1 MDTHTIGGRP
11 FPSITAQVR
20 RSGVFIQASFAH
32 VNTDGRPSRRR
43 RGNTI
48 VAARNKII
56 SNIINDYN
64 NKAH

>member
-11 FPSITAQVR
+11 VRSRPDQVWR
-20 RSGVFIQASFAH
+20 LGVLIQASFAH

>member
-20 RSGVFIQASFAH
+20 RSRVFIQASFAH